1 MRDRGIADRL
11 REAGLNVVEEDGW
24 ASRGSMLFSPQGVV
38 WHHTASSMGR
48 DAPSLGIVINGRPDL
63 SGPLCNILVSRS
75 SVVHIIAAGRANHA
89 GAGSWN
95 GLNKNASFFGIESEN
110 TGYGEGPKAE
120 PWPLDQLLTIAK
132 VTAAL
137 INYDV
142 SKIPNCCQHKEY
154 APTRKIDMHSISGD
168 QMRELTINVCN
179 EHNGQAPAPAPQP
192 VPVPPTMDQPVD
204 GSVDLAAIAAGI
216 QLASTQV
223 LRLGSKGDAVKWAQ
237 ALLNNKLGISLVV
250 DGNFGPA
257 TEAAVK
263 QLQANVRRLLGLKS
277 SGPSYR
283 KMPSDG
289 IVGPVTWFWLTR

>member
-11 REAGLNVVEEDGW
+11 REAGLNVVEENGW
-24 ASRGSMLFSPQGVV
+24 ASRGSILFSPQAVV

-48 DAPSLGIVINGRPDL
+48 DAPSLGTVINGRPDL
-63 SGPLCNILVSRS
+63 PGPLCHVLVSRN
-75 SVVHIIAAGRANHA
+75 SVVHVIAAGRANHA

-95 GLNKNASFFGIESEN
+95 GLNKNSSFYGIESEN
-110 TGYGEGPKAE
+110 TGYGSGSRAE
-120 PWPLDQLLTIAK
+120 PWPLEQLLTIAK

-154 APTRKIDMHSISGD
+154 APNRKIDMHSISGD
-168 QMRELTINVCN
+168 QMRQLTLNVCN
-179 EHNGQAPAPAPQP
+179 EHNGQAPAPAPA
-192 VPVPPTMDQPVD
+192 PTPAPAAPPVD
-204 GSVDLAAIAAGI
+204 GSVDLVAIAAGI
-216 QLASTQV
+216 ELASKQV
-223 LRLGSKGDAVKWAQ
+223 IRLGSKGEAVKWAQ
-237 ALLNNKLGISLVV
+237 VLLNNKLGSNLAV
-250 DGNFGPA
+250 DGDFGPA
-257 TEAAVK
+257 TERAVK
-263 QLQANVRRLLGLKS
+263 ELQTNVRRLLGLKS